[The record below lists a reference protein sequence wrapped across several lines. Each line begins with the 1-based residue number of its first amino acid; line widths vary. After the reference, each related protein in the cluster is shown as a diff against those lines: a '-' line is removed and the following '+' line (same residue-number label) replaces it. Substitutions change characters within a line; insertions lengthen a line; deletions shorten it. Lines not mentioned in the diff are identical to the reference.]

1 MNIELLSQ
9 HLKSTL
15 RRHSKL
21 LLAVLFGALA
31 LLLYFTLL
39 LSQATALS
47 DTTVDILIYII
58 YILLVLILGSIAFIG
73 YSLVEE
79 EPLSSMNSYPPQRE
93 MFDVEELLNR
103 ESTRDANEDVQ
114 TAEKSKYSAVLSS
127 ARERLSLSFS
137 MSMRGFEIVAS
148 SQTDKMMHSL
158 KGQHPQ
164 LIALILLM
172 IDLDKAEA
180 ILEQFEHSLS
190 SEAISR
196 VEDMQIVSQE
206 ALTALERAL
215 VDELRTVQRECSNLH
230 SLESSE
236 IREILRHVHKR
247 DLMFAL
253 KGATQELQEKFFV
266 NMSSKASTEFKKALA
281 SLSRVDETKNQ
292 NAIKNLYLLAQRLR
306 ENGKIRAGI

>member
-21 LLAVLFGALA
+21 LLVLLFGALA
-31 LLLYFTLL
+31 LLLYFTSL

-79 EPLSSMNSYPPQRE
+79 EPLSSMNSYAPQRE
-93 MFDVEELLNR
+93 VFDVEELLNR

-114 TAEKSKYSAVLSS
+114 TVEKSKYSAVISS
-127 ARERLSLSFS
+127 AKERLSSSFS
-137 MSMRGFEIVAS
+137 MSMRGFEIVDS
-148 SQTDKMMHSL
+148 SQTDKMAHYL

-190 SEAISR
+190 SEVIAR
-196 VEDMQIVSQE
+196 VEDMKIVPQE

-215 VDELRTVQRECSNLH
+215 VDELRVVQRECSNLH
-230 SLESSE
+230 SLESFE

>member
-31 LLLYFTLL
+31 LLLYFTSL

-79 EPLSSMNSYPPQRE
+79 EPLSSMNNYAPQRE

-103 ESTRDANEDVQ
+103 ESTRGANEDVQ
-114 TAEKSKYSAVLSS
+114 TVQKSKYSAVLSS
-127 ARERLSLSFS
+127 AKERLSSSFS
-137 MSMRGFEIVAS
+137 MSMRGFEIVDS
-148 SQTDKMMHSL
+148 SQTDKMMHYL

-190 SEAISR
+190 SEVISR

>member
-21 LLAVLFGALA
+21 LLALLFGALV
-31 LLLYFTLL
+31 LLLYLTSL

-47 DTTVDILIYII
+47 DIIVDILIYVI
-58 YILLVLILGSIAFIG
+58 YILLVLILGSITFIG
-73 YSLVEE
+73 YCLVEE
-79 EPLSSMNSYPPQRE
+79 EPLSMMSSSPPQSE

-103 ESTRDANEDVQ
+103 ESSRDAKEDLQ
-114 TAEKSKYSAVLSS
+114 TVEQSKHSALLNS
-127 ARERLSLSFS
+127 AKQRLSLSLS
-137 MSMRGFEIVAS
+137 MPTRGFEIVES
-148 SQTDKMMHSL
+148 SQTDKMTHYL

-164 LIALILLM
+164 LIAVILLM
-172 IDLDKAEA
+172 IDREKAEA
-180 ILEQFEHSLS
+180 ILEQFENALGCDVIASI
-190 SEAISR
+190 EA
-196 VEDMQIVSQE
+196 MQIVSKE
-206 ALTALERAL
+206 ALTALDSAL
-215 VDELRTVQRECSNLH
+215 VDELRVVQRECSILH
-230 SLESSE
+230 TLERFE

-266 NMSSKASTEFKKALA
+266 NMSSKASTEFKNALA